1 MRAVWIFRFTDHSVR
16 KEYFLFA
23 IDMPAFLRFDP
34 KLFPSRDLFLEKGK
48 WVTDF
53 MLDLI
58 QAYETYLI
66 KVKQASSNTV
76 SSYMRDI
83 RQFAGW
89 SESFSGGDILAAS
102 QENISN
108 YLLFLQSQGKSA
120 ATVSRNLASI
130 KNFYTYAVSSGFLE
144 DSPVSADIHIE
155 RGEKKL
161 PQILTGREVELLLSQ
176 PSCTD
181 AKGFRDKAMLE
192 VMYATGI
199 RVSEL
204 IDLNVEDVN
213 LDLGIINCAGSKKS
227 RVIPLYPAALKALS
241 AYIRDI
247 RQLMILDSAENALF
261 VNISGSRMSR
271 QGFWKILKH
280 YQSKAGIDKE
290 ITPHTL
296 RHSFAVHLLE
306 NGADL
311 GSLQELMGHCDISST
326 QMYTHM
332 VNQKLKSVY
341 DKCHPKA

>member
-1 MRAVWIFRFTDHSVR
+1 
-16 KEYFLFA
+16 
-23 IDMPAFLRFDP
+23 
-34 KLFPSRDLFLEKGK
+34 
-48 WVTDF
+48 

-58 QAYETYLI
+58 VAYENHLT

-83 RQFAGW
+83 RQF
-89 SESFSGGDILAAS
+89 SEWLRLNEDVDVVDAT
-102 QENISN
+102 QQNISD
-108 YLLFLQSQGKSA
+108 YLSHLGEEGRSG
-120 ATVSRNLASI
+120 ATVSRNLASL
-130 KNFYTYAVSSGFLE
+130 KNFYAYVVSSGFL
-144 DSPVSADIHIE
+144 DQTPVTDIHVDRE
-155 RGEKKL
+155 EKKL
-161 PQILTGREVELLLSQ
+161 PQILTGREIELLLAQ
-176 PSCTD
+176 PICVD

-204 IDLNVEDVN
+204 IDLDVDDVN
-213 LDLGIINCAGSKKS
+213 LEIGVIKCTSRKKS
-227 RVIPLYPAALKALS
+227 RAIPLYPNAQKALS
-241 AYIRDI
+241 VYLKDVRSTM
-247 RQLMILDSAENALF
+247 LAEENERALF
-261 VNISGSRMSR
+261 VNVNGVRMSR

-280 YQSKAGIDKE
+280 YQATAHIDKD

-311 GSLQELMGHCDISST
+311 GSLQELMGHSDISST

-332 VNQKLKSVY
+332 VDQRLKSVY